1 VLNRRRAPAP
11 RAEANGGNDVDTATI
26 LEIVEDSRE
35 TGWVLEPDAKRI
47 LALAGVDV
55 PRFAWA
61 GNADQAAAAAAEIG
75 YPVVVK
81 VVSPRVVHK
90 TEVGGVVTG
99 VGNERDLRAAFER
112 LSRIDAFQGVV
123 VDETLSG
130 VELIVGAKNDAQFG
144 PVILLGIGGVGVEIY
159 RDTAIRM
166 APVSPRDVESMLRC
180 LRGRALLEGFR
191 GKEPASRE
199 AIEKLVLGFSDL
211 VMAIGGEVESID
223 LNPVICSSRRA
234 AAADA
239 RIMLTP
245 PQGPRL

>member
-1 VLNRRRAPAP
+1 MDAR
-11 RAEANGGNDVDTATI
+11 TI
-26 LEIVEDSRE
+26 LEIVEDSRD

-55 PRFAWA
+55 SRHAWA
-61 GNADQAAAAAAEIG
+61 ANADQACAAANEIG
-75 YPVVVK
+75 WPVVVK

-99 VGNERDLRAAFER
+99 VSGETAVRAAFDR

-123 VDETLSG
+123 VDETLDG

-144 PVILLGIGGVGVEIY
+144 PVVLVGVGGIGVELY

-166 APVSPRDVESMLRC
+166 APLTEKDARGMLRC
-180 LRGRALLEGFR
+180 LRAHEILDGFR
-191 GKEPASRE
+191 GKEPVNRDL
-199 AIEKLVLGFSDL
+199 LVQLLLGFSNL
-211 VMAIGGEVESID
+211 VMAIGDQVESID
-223 LNPVICSSRRA
+223 LNPVICSSRRC

-245 PQGPRL
+245 PIGPRL